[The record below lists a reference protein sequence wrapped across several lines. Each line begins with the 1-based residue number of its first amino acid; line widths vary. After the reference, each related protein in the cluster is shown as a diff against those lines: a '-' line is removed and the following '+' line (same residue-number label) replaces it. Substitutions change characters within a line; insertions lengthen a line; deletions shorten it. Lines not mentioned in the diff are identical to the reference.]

1 MKHLFFCLMMM
12 AMVQVLA
19 QNQAPVAVNDTV
31 YCKVGE
37 TVTVNVLANDYDPDG
52 DSIRFFNKN
61 FGDSAISY
69 TIDYEE
75 RYWFKGIIKRPYGI
89 VDKDNGVILDTI
101 VMGNLVLIVENNSF
115 DSLYI
120 NNISARFA
128 ATGNHFHTW
137 PGNWGHEVY
146 TGCKSTFNYPANTR
160 KSTIFTNTFWIGGI
174 DEAGQL
180 HCSAERFRQYGY
192 DFNTGPLSTDGL
204 ATADSANGMD
214 WFRIWKLNR
223 TDVDYHVIHC
233 HEAGYQPIEPIA
245 TWPAKGKPDLNQ
257 YQYIAPFMDVNNDGA
272 YKPLDG
278 DYPLIRGDQCLFFVF
293 NDKQIK
299 NRESK
304 PSLPLGVEVHG
315 MAYGFNSPDSALANT
330 VFLNYKIFNRSSTDY
345 TNTYVGVWT
354 DFDIGFGQDDYLQCD
369 VSRGYYMGLN
379 GDSID
384 GQGEIEAYGLYPPI
398 QATQILGGP
407 YMDEDKL
414 DNPTGGCDFG
424 LNGANF
430 GDGIV
435 DNERLGL
442 TGFVYHPNDW
452 TPHGDPVSGHD
463 YYNYMQGLWSDD
475 SVMYYGGNA
484 YPGFSVGP
492 RCRFMFPG
500 DSDPCNWGTNGI
512 APNGGFN
519 TNGLYWTEQTAGNS
533 PSDRRG
539 LGSIGPFTFKAG
551 SCHKLDV
558 AFVVGRSFNNQVS
571 AIDVL
576 NQRVDTLRALFAKD
590 SENFGRYVATGEA
603 EMAQQTFY
611 FTLIPNPAND
621 IVNIRLGANGSAML
635 ELFDMFGTTFIKQQ
649 LTNQQTTLH
658 LNMLKPGLYL
668 VKVSNGKT
676 IATRKLIVN

>member
-1 MKHLFFCLMMM
+1 MKHLFFCLMIMTLS
-12 AMVQVLA
+12 QVLA

-52 DSIRFFNKN
+52 DSIRFFNGN
-61 FGDSAISY
+61 YGDSAILY

-89 VDKDNGVILDTI
+89 VDKDTGVILDTI
-101 VMGNLVLIVENNSF
+101 VTGNLVLIVENNSF

-120 NNISARFA
+120 NNISAMFA
-128 ATGNHFHTW
+128 ATGIHFLPW
-137 PGNWGHEVY
+137 FVYFNNDVY

-160 KSTIFTNTFWIGGI
+160 KSTIFTNTFWIGGL

-233 HEAGYQPIEPIA
+233 HDAGYQPIEPIA
-245 TWPAKGKPDLNQ
+245 SWPAKGKPDLNQ

-278 DYPLIRGDQCLFFVF
+278 DYPLIRGDQCMFFVF
-293 NDKQIK
+293 NDKQEK

-304 PSLPLGVEVHG
+304 PSIPLGVEVHG

-345 TNTYVGVWT
+345 TDAYLGVWT
-354 DFDIGFGQDDYLQCD
+354 DFDIGYENDDYVQCD

-379 GDSID
+379 GVPID
-384 GQGEIEAYGLYPPI
+384 GSGELRAYGEHPPI
-398 QATQILGGP
+398 QSVLIMGGP
-407 YMDEDKL
+407 YMDDDNL
-414 DNPTGGCDFG
+414 DNPKGGCDVG

-442 TGFVYHPNDW
+442 TGFVYHINDGS
-452 TPHGDPVSGHD
+452 THGDPVSGHD
-463 YYNYMQGLWSDD
+463 YYNYMQGLWRND

-519 TNGLYWTEQTAGNS
+519 TNGLYWTEQTAGNN

-571 AIDVL
+571 AMDVL

-590 SENFGRYVATGEA
+590 SENFGRYMATGVDELT
-603 EMAQQTFY
+603 QQPLSFSVW
-611 FTLIPNPAND
+611 PNPAHD
-621 IVNIRLGANGSAML
+621 VVSIRLEANGPATV
-635 ELFDMFGTTFIKQQ
+635 ELIDLYGRTHLKQP
-649 LTNQQTTLH
+649 LTNPLTSLQIGTL
-658 LNMLKPGLYL
+658 NAGFYL
-668 VKVSNGKT
+668 IKLTQGKT
-676 IATRKLIVN
+676 TASRKLIIN